1 LATNREEKG
10 RERRNSD
17 MWSEEEK
24 SMAVRVLGRQAFDY
38 LATNRVSSD
47 GLVVVGHDPGLSDR
61 LRDLV
66 EGPGSTWTHA
76 IFWQLTSSASGE
88 AVLGWGDGYCPDDG
102 PHPLYGDESQQ
113 QMRIKVLK
121 KLHVLYGG
129 SSEEEMSAVS
139 LDGLDRISGAE
150 MYYLVSMYFSFP
162 RGVGGP
168 GCTLASGKH
177 LWVPESALHW
187 PSNAPEFCVRAFM
200 AQSAGFRTVVLVPL
214 KNGVLELGSMEAV
227 PEGFEALQRIKTVFC
242 QGAEMVAAQVGM
254 GMKDELIGSGG
265 VHQIEFVTG
274 QVENHSPR
282 IFGKHFSVMCPR
294 SQVLPSSNPAPS
306 VGSNRPIG
314 FQANVGVINNW
325 GPVARTEVKFVNGAV
340 GIANHDSDQQ
350 SKRSFTI
357 SSSIAREEPGMVSH
371 FTSPKPPHPHPQPQQ
386 KPQSKPQLNVLPKPV
401 ISPKPAAAA
410 VPTPRNIDFSS
421 GATSGTNPLVTQI
434 ATLDQE
440 VSDIE
445 TLCKEDRPTGTS
457 MTEERKPRKRGRK
470 PANGR
475 EEPLNHVEA
484 ERMRREKLNQRFY
497 ALRGVVPNISKMD
510 KASLLGDAI
519 AYIQELQQQ
528 VKEMESEREKWPEH
542 NHANRKVFPPPE
554 VEVVTAQD
562 KVIVKV
568 SSPFDTHPLSRIV
581 HAFKE
586 SNVNVVNSD
595 VSTGNGSVTHTF
607 VLKSLGQEQLTR
619 EMLMAAISR
628 ELSVSQ

>member
-1 LATNREEKG
+1 
-10 RERRNSD
+10 
-17 MWSEEEK
+17 MWSEEERA
-24 SMAVRVLGRQAFDY
+24 MAVRVLGRQAFDY

-61 LRDLV
+61 LRNLV
-66 EGPGSTWTHA
+66 EGPGSTWTYA
-76 IFWQLTSSASGE
+76 IFWQLTCSASGE

-102 PHPLYGDESQQ
+102 PHSLSDDESRQR
-113 QMRIKVLK
+113 MRIKVLK

-129 SSEEEMSAVS
+129 SPEEENTAVG

-162 RGVGGP
+162 RGAGGP
-168 GCTLASGKH
+168 GRTLATGKH
-177 LWVPESALHW
+177 LWVSESALHW

-214 KNGVLELGSMEAV
+214 KNGVLELGSIEAV
-227 PEGFEALQRIKTVFC
+227 PEGFDALQRIKAVFSH
-242 QGAEMVAAQVGM
+242 GAEMQAAQVGM
-254 GMKDELIGSGG
+254 GRRDELTGSGG
-265 VHQIEFVTG
+265 VQQMEFVMDR
-274 QVENHSPR
+274 VENPSPR
-282 IFGKHFSVMCPR
+282 IFGKSFCVMSPR
-294 SQVLPSSNPAPS
+294 SQVIPSSNPAPL

-314 FQANVGVINNW
+314 FQASVGMVSNW
-325 GPVARTEVKFVNGAV
+325 GPVARTEVKFGNGVV
-340 GIANHDSDQQ
+340 GIAAHDLDQQ
-350 SKRSFTI
+350 PKRPFTI
-357 SSSIAREEPGMVSH
+357 SSSITREEAGMANH
-371 FTSPKPPHPHPQPQQ
+371 FTSPKPPHPQPQQ
-386 KPQSKPQLNVLPKPV
+386 QLPSKPQLNVLPKPV
-401 ISPKPAAAA
+401 LSPKTAAAAA
-410 VPTPRNIDFSS
+410 VPRNIDFSG
-421 GATSGTNPLVTQI
+421 GATSGTNPVVSRI

-445 TLCKEDRPTGTS
+445 ALCKEDRPSGTS
-457 MTEERKPRKRGRK
+457 MIEERKPRKRGRK

-497 ALRGVVPNISKMD
+497 ALRAVVPNISKMD

-519 AYIQELQQQ
+519 SYIQELQQR

-542 NHANRKVFPPPE
+542 NHASRKALPPPE
-554 VEVVTAQD
+554 IEVVTAQD

-568 SSPFDTHPLSRIV
+568 SSPFDTHPLSRII

-586 SNVNVVNSD
+586 SNVDVVNSD
-595 VSTGNGSVTHTF
+595 VSTGSGSVTHTF
-607 VLKSLGQEQLTR
+607 VVKSVGQEQPSR

>member
-1 LATNREEKG
+1 
-10 RERRNSD
+10 

-24 SMAVRVLGRQAFDY
+24 SMAVRVLGRQAFVY
-38 LATNRVSSD
+38 LATNCVSSD
-47 GLVVVGHDPGLSDR
+47 GLVMVGHDPGLGDR

-66 EGPGSTWTHA
+66 EGPCSTWTYA
-76 IFWQLTSSASGE
+76 IFWQLTCSASGDP
-88 AVLGWGDGYCPDDG
+88 VLGWGDGYFPDDG
-102 PHPLYGDESQQ
+102 PHSLYEDESHQ

-129 SSEEEMSAVS
+129 SSKEEMSAVS

-162 RGVGGP
+162 RGAGGP
-168 GCTLASGKH
+168 GRTLASGKH
-177 LWVPESALHW
+177 LWVTESALHW
-187 PSNAPEFCVRAFM
+187 PSNTPEFCVRAFM

-227 PEGFEALQRIKTVFC
+227 PEGFEALQRIKTVFSH
-242 QGAEMVAAQVGM
+242 GAEMVAAQVGM
-254 GMKDELIGSGG
+254 GRKDELTGSGG
-265 VHQIEFVTG
+265 LQQIEFVTG
-274 QVENHSPR
+274 RVENHSPR
-282 IFGKHFSVMCPR
+282 IFGKHFSVMSPR
-294 SQVLPSSNPAPS
+294 SQAVPSSNPVPS

-314 FQANVGVINNW
+314 FQSSGGVVNNW
-325 GPVARTEVKFVNGAV
+325 GPVARTEVKFGNGAV
-340 GIANHDSDQQ
+340 GIATHDLDQQ
-350 SKRSFTI
+350 PKRQFTV
-357 SSSIAREEPGMVSH
+357 SSSSAREEHVMVNH
-371 FTSPKPPHPHPQPQQ
+371 LTSLKPPHPHPHQHLQQ
-386 KPQSKPQLNVLPKPV
+386 QTQSKPQLNVLPKP
-401 ISPKPAAAA
+401 IHSPKPAAA
-410 VPTPRNIDFSS
+410 VPIPQNIDFSN
-421 GATSGTNPLVTQI
+421 GATSGTNHVVARI

-440 VSDIE
+440 VSNIG
-445 TLCKEDRPTGTS
+445 TLCKEDRQTGIS
-457 MTEERKPRKRGRK
+457 MIEERKPRKRGRK

-497 ALRGVVPNISKMD
+497 ALRAVVPNISKMD

-519 AYIQELQQQ
+519 AYIQELQQR

-542 NHANRKVFPPPE
+542 NHASRKALPPPDI
-554 VEVVTAQD
+554 EVVTAQD

-568 SSPFDTHPLSRIV
+568 TSPFDTHPLSRII

-607 VLKSLGQEQLTR
+607 AVKSLGQEQPTR
-619 EMLMAAISR
+619 EMLMAVISR
-628 ELSVSQ
+628 ELSVSR